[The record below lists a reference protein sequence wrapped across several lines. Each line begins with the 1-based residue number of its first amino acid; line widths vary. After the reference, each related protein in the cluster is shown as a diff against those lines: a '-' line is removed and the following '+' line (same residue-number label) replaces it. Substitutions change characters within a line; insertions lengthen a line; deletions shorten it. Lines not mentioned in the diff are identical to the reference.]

1 MANRLDRIKVAK
13 SYDVLADYLRERILS
28 GDVAAGTSLPSERD
42 MVGQTGLSRGSI
54 REAIRKLEVEGLVKT
69 KPGRQGGS
77 IATLPGPGAAEHFL
91 GLFIRGRRVPLRALL
106 ETQLAIEPP
115 LARLAAVNRTDE
127 QMNEIEAIVRDAEA
141 ALDNGPRFLRENVRW
156 HNALALAGGNDLLCA
171 FALSISKAMHDAT
184 AVENFA
190 SAQVRQGSFVDHQ
203 KITRAIAARDG
214 EAAFRRMERHI
225 RAYIVQ
231 IAAAGGPPD
240 IALV

>member
-1 MANRLDRIKVAK
+1 MTNRLDRIKVAK
-13 SYDVLADYLRERILS
+13 SYDALADYLRERILN
-28 GDVAAGTSLPSERD
+28 GEVPAGSSLPSERE

-54 REAIRKLEVEGLVKT
+54 REAMRKLEVEGLVRTKT
-69 KPGRQGGS
+69 GRQGGN
-77 IATLPGPGAAEHFL
+77 IATLPGQGAAQHFL
-91 GLFIRGRRVPLRALL
+91 GLFIRGRRVQFRALL

-115 LARLAAVNRTDE
+115 LARLAAINRSDQ
-127 QMNEIEAIVRDAEA
+127 QMNEIDAIMRDAEA
-141 ALDNGPRFLRENVRW
+141 ALDDAPRFLRENVRW
-156 HNALALAGGNDLLCA
+156 HNAVAVASGNELLCA

-190 SAQVRQGSFVDHQ
+190 SAQVRQGSFADH
-203 KITRAIAARDG
+203 KRITRAIAARDG

-231 IAAAGGPPD
+231 IEASQAPLD